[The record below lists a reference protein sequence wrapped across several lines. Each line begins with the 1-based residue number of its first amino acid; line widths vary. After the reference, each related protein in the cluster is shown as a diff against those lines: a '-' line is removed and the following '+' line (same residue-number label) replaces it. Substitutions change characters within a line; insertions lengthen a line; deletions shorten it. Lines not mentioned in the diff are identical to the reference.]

1 MWHGHLGR
9 VFFTGSKSVLQY
21 VVEVGRYMSEG
32 TVKWFNTRKGYGFIA
47 AADGKDV
54 FVHYSSISSE
64 GYKTLEEGDGV
75 SFDIVQGEKGPR
87 AENVVPLSAGGAKTT
102 KDEKPGKTREEK

>member
-1 MWHGHLGR
+1 MPD
-9 VFFTGSKSVLQY
+9 
-21 VVEVGRYMSEG
+21 G

-54 FVHYSSISSE
+54 FVHYSSITSD
-64 GYKTLEEGDGV
+64 GYKTLEEGDPV

-87 AENVVPLSAGGAKTT
+87 AENVVPQSAGK
-102 KDEKPGKTREEK
+102 EKAPKSESPQKQPAEQ

>member
-1 MWHGHLGR
+1 
-9 VFFTGSKSVLQY
+9 
-21 VVEVGRYMSEG
+21 MSEG

-64 GYKTLEEGDGV
+64 GYKTLKEGDPIT
-75 SFDIVQGEKGPR
+75 FDIVQGEKGPR
-87 AENVVPLSAGGAKTT
+87 AENVVPLSVGTAKA
-102 KDEKPGKTREEK
+102 KDEKPKEL

>member
-1 MWHGHLGR
+1 
-9 VFFTGSKSVLQY
+9 
-21 VVEVGRYMSEG
+21 MSEG

-64 GYKTLEEGDGV
+64 GYKTLKEGDPV

-87 AENVVPLSAGGAKTT
+87 AENVVPLSPKTPAK
-102 KDEKPGKTREEK
+102 KDEKPGAEK